1 VYDAKMEIITPA
13 EIEQA
18 QKKFETFTE
27 ADIRKLMKTYQRK
40 QTALLVYSA
49 AVAQREELN
58 DDEYDVLVSSTLLI
72 WVCMKKKFPAIKKV
86 PIERLDE
93 LDNRMFQELESML
106 EESDEEQEEFIQ
118 KVIERHQQP
127 NLLGAIC
134 SMTMEAEAN
143 VREEL
148 KGILFFTAK
157 NVLDAL
163 IDVC

>member
-1 VYDAKMEIITPA
+1 MKIITPA

-27 ADIRKLMKTYQRK
+27 TDVRKLMKSYEKK

-49 AVAQREELN
+49 AVAKREELN
-58 DDEYDVLVSSTLLI
+58 DDEYDVLVSATLLI
-72 WVCMKKKFPAIKKV
+72 WECMKIKFPGLKKV
-86 PIERLDE
+86 SIERLDE

-106 EESDEEQEEFIQ
+106 EESQDEQEEFIQ
-118 KVIERHQQP
+118 KIIESHPQP
-127 NLLGAIC
+127 NLLGTIC
-134 SMTMEAEAN
+134 SMTMEAEAT

-148 KGILFFTAK
+148 KGILFFSAK

>member
-1 VYDAKMEIITPA
+1 MKMITPA

-27 ADIRKLMKTYQRK
+27 GDVRKLMKTYQRK

-58 DDEYDVLVSSTLLI
+58 DDEYDVLVSATLLV
-72 WVCMKKKFPAIKKV
+72 WECMKNKFPAIKKV

-93 LDNRMFQELESML
+93 LDDRMFQQLESML
-106 EESDEEQEEFIQ
+106 EKSDDDQEEFIQ
-118 KVIERHQQP
+118 QLIESHQQP
-127 NLLGAIC
+127 NLLGTIC
-134 SMTMEAEAN
+134 SMTMEAEAS